1 MVGLGENVDTSRQP
15 QESQQRQKGDK
26 ETIDPEDL
34 KPIDETEYGPKFSL
48 SEDPLDTTFCN
59 NFRGVLLKR
68 FNSYKRSKKRVCV
81 EMLLPSAFM
90 IFGVWLSSI
99 DFNYRSDPRILSPS
113 LYPLKQKLY
122 MNEFVY
128 DQADSNQ

>member
-1 MVGLGENVDTSRQP
+1 MVGVGDDMITPRGDLQSP
-15 QESQQRQKGDK
+15 QRQRDK

-34 KPIDETEYGPKFSL
+34 LKPLDENDTGNKFSL

-59 NFRGVLLKR
+59 NFKGVLLKR
-68 FNSYKRSKKRVCV
+68 FNSYKRSKKRVCI

-99 DFNYRSDPRILSPS
+99 DFNYRSDERLLTPS

-128 DQADSNQ
+128 D

>member
-1 MVGLGENVDTSRQP
+1 MITPRGDP
-15 QESQQRQKGDK
+15 QSPQRQRDK

-34 KPIDETEYGPKFSL
+34 LKPLDENDTGNKFSL

-59 NFRGVLLKR
+59 NFKGVLLKR
-68 FNSYKRSKKRVCV
+68 FNSYKRSKKRVCI

-99 DFNYRSDPRILSPS
+99 DFNYRSDERLLTPS

-128 DQADSNQ
+128 D